1 MNHHESMFLV
11 ESTVSSTVRMSQ
23 LIQLRFHEFIYVV
36 HVGGHHYLP
45 EPILTRQNVLG
56 QLAAFDDDPAVETS
70 LEEP

>member
-1 MNHHESMFLV
+1 MFLV

-23 LIQLRFHEFIYVV
+23 LIQLRFHEFI
-36 HVGGHHYLP
+36 YLP

>member
-1 MNHHESMFLV
+1 
-11 ESTVSSTVRMSQ
+11 MSQ